1 MDNYTPNELKDIKTM
16 KQRVMQN
23 VVQEIENNA
32 QKTKYRWG
40 VIMLAG
46 ILTVSAMLFLL
57 NQLFIVDQQSAT
69 TNPFDFTAPT
79 FEDRQGL
86 YYLHGFTLGDSKL
99 KVVELLGGDYTT
111 EFHEDGSG
119 ADLILDYNGDA
130 RFYFYQEK
138 LLLILLMNTNKDA
151 FEKLYNDYDG
161 SKFTTSDG
169 QRYFYSI
176 ETSQVLKAEFTPME
190 TLYLSLSHATPGELQ
205 DIIEYLKL
213 KENKD

>member
-69 TNPFDFTAPT
+69 TNPIDFTAPT

-161 SKFTTSDG
+161 SKFTSYG
-169 QRYFYSI
+169 QRYLYSS
-176 ETSQVLKAEFTPME
+176 ETSHIIKAELTSMG
-190 TLYLSLSHATPGELQ
+190 TLHVSLSHAVPEQLMENDG
-205 DIIEYLKL
+205 YLKFI
-213 KENKD
+213 ESTD